1 MRYILITLFVLLSF
15 VGLAQNFSYNGYIYS
30 GNGLS
35 INFPVKLY
43 ARTSGTAAAVA
54 SSEQFGIS
62 NGSTWITRNTYNSSP
77 NLSTTYNYSVNNA
90 FTITT
95 SSGTAT
101 ITNIITNIPSDRGRG
116 ATALWTS
123 ANADEGSAAITFPA
137 GYTRSFL
144 GTNYTNGHVNAN
156 SWFTFGTTSSSG
168 YQGSATNPAAPT
180 IHIGSVDNS
189 FSDNNMSYL
198 SSETYTDT
206 YYGEVFRV
214 RYEGNANYS
223 SSGINTIWDLY
234 FVKNNPSL
242 MLLVWRQFTTDG
254 SSTSSGATPPGPW
267 TLQATSYTNT
277 SGYYSFSTVLGVSA
291 YEFYIQL
298 DVVNPTIFP
307 TSTDIINV
315 GNIVL
320 KKITPVGRSYYL
332 YDINNDGIFT
342 ISDMYYIGALKWAKF
357 IMTPKIF
364 TTTEWASISALNTN
378 PKPTYPGVTSLTLSN
393 PTSGGSTNYYIIT
406 PGFSGNINY

>member
-1 MRYILITLFVLLSF
+1 MKFILTTILVLLSF

-95 SSGTAT
+95 ASGTAT
-101 ITNIITNIPSDRGRG
+101 ITNITTNIPADRGRG

-198 SSETYTDT
+198 SSETYTDA

-254 SSTSSGATPPGPW
+254 SSTSSGSTPPGPW

-277 SGYYSFSTVLGVSA
+277 SGYYSFNTTLGVSA

-298 DVVNPTIFP
+298 DVVNPTTFP
-307 TSTDIINV
+307 TSTDITNV
-315 GNIVL
+315 GDVVL
-320 KKITPVGRSYYL
+320 KKVTPTGKSYHL
-332 YDINNDGIFT
+332 YDLNNDGLFT

-357 IMTPKIF
+357 VMTPKIY
-364 TTTEWASISALNTN
+364 TTTEYNIINTSSTN
-378 PKPTYPGVTSLTLSN
+378 LKSTYPGVTSVTLSN

-406 PGFSGNINY
+406 PGFSGNVNY

>member
-1 MRYILITLFVLLSF
+1 MKFILTTILVLLSF

-95 SSGTAT
+95 ASGTAT
-101 ITNIITNIPSDRGRG
+101 ITNITTNIPADRGRG

-198 SSETYTDT
+198 SSETYTDA

-254 SSTSSGATPPGPW
+254 SSTSSGSTPPGPW

-277 SGYYSFSTVLGVSA
+277 SGYYSFSTALGVSA

-298 DVVNPTIFP
+298 DVVNPTTFP
-307 TSTDIINV
+307 TSTDITNV

-320 KKITPVGRSYYL
+320 KQVVPTGKSYHL
-332 YDINNDGIFT
+332 YDLNNDGLFT

-357 IMTPKIF
+357 VMTPKIY
-364 TTTEWASISALNTN
+364 TTTEYNTIN
-378 PKPTYPGVTSLTLSN
+378 TSNINLKSTYPGVTSVTLSN
-393 PTSGGSTNYYIIT
+393 PTSGSSTNYYIIT
-406 PGFSGNINY
+406 PGFSGNVNY

>member
-1 MRYILITLFVLLSF
+1 MKVIISILLILLSGT
-15 VGLAQNFSYNGYIYS
+15 VLAQNFSYNGYIYS
-30 GNGLS
+30 GNGVS

-62 NGSTWITRNTYNSSP
+62 NGSAWITRNTYNSSP
-77 NLSTTYNYSVNNA
+77 NLSTTYNYSTNNA
-90 FTITT
+90 FTIL
-95 SSGTAT
+95 GTAT
-101 ITNIITNIPSDRGRG
+101 ITNITTNIPADRGRG

-123 ANADEGSAAITFPA
+123 ANADEASVAITFPA

-180 IHIGSVDNS
+180 IHIASVDNS

-198 SSETYTDT
+198 STESYTDS
-206 YYGEVFRV
+206 YYGEVFRI

-234 FVKNNPSL
+234 FVKSNPSL

-254 SSTSSGATPPGPW
+254 SSTSSGSTPPGPW
-267 TLQATSYTNT
+267 TLQTTSYTNT
-277 SGYYSFSTVLGVSA
+277 SGYYSFSTTLGVSA

-307 TSTDIINV
+307 TSTDITNV

-332 YDINNDGIFT
+332 YDMNNDGVYT
-342 ISDMYYIGALKWAKF
+342 ISDMYYIGSLKWAKF
-357 IMTPKIF
+357 VMSPKIF
-364 TTTEWASISALNTN
+364 TATEYNTIN
-378 PKPTYPGVTSLTLSN
+378 TSNSNLKSTYPGVTSVTLSN

-406 PGFSGNINY
+406 PGFSNNINY

>member
-1 MRYILITLFVLLSF
+1 MRYLLTILFVLLSF
-15 VGLAQNFSYNGYIYS
+15 VGFTQNFSYSGYIYS

-43 ARTSGTAAAVA
+43 SRTSGTAAAVA

-62 NGSTWITRNTYNSSP
+62 NGSTWLTRNTYNSSP
-77 NLSTTYNYSVNNA
+77 NLSTTFNYSTNNA

-101 ITNIITNIPSDRGRG
+101 ITNITTNIPADRGRG
-116 ATALWTS
+116 TALFIN
-123 ANADEGSAAITFPA
+123 ANSDEGSVAITFPT

-198 SSETYTDT
+198 SSESYTDS

-234 FVKNNPSL
+234 FVKSNPSL

-254 SSTSSGATPPGPW
+254 SSTSSGSTPPGPW
-267 TLQATSYTNT
+267 TLQSTSYTNS
-277 SGYYSFSTVLGVSA
+277 SGYYSFSTALSTSA
-291 YEFYIQL
+291 YEFYLQL
-298 DVVNPTIFP
+298 DVVNPTTAP
-307 TSTDIINV
+307 TTTDITNV

-320 KKITPVGRSYYL
+320 KSTTPTGKSYYL
-332 YDINNDGIFT
+332 YDLNNDGVFT
-342 ISDMYYIGALKWAKF
+342 ISDMYYVGALKWAKF
-357 IMTPKIF
+357 VMSPKLF
-364 TTTEWASISALNTN
+364 TSTEYSTINSSNSNL
-378 PKPTYPGVTSLTLSN
+378 KSTYPGVTSVTISS
-393 PTSGGSTNYYIIT
+393 PVSGGTASYYIIT
-406 PGFSGNINY
+406 PGFSGNVNY

>member
-1 MRYILITLFVLLSF
+1 MRYLLIILLILLSF
-15 VGLAQNFSYNGYIYS
+15 VGFAQNFSYSGYIYS

-35 INFPVKLY
+35 INFPIKLY
-43 ARTSGTAAAVA
+43 SRTSGTAAAVA

-77 NLSTTYNYSVNNA
+77 NLSTTYNYSTNNA

-95 SSGTAT
+95 ASGTAT
-101 ITNIITNIPSDRGRG
+101 ITNITTNIPADRGRG
-116 ATALWTS
+116 TALFTN
-123 ANADEGSAAITFPA
+123 ANSDEGSVAITFPT

-168 YQGSATNPAAPT
+168 YQGSATNPSAPT

-198 SSETYTDT
+198 STESYTDS

-234 FVKNNPSL
+234 FVKNSPSL

-254 SSTSSGATPPGPW
+254 SSTSSGSTPPGPW
-267 TLQATSYTNT
+267 TLQSTSYTNS
-277 SGYYSFSTVLGVSA
+277 SGYYSFNTALSTSA
-291 YEFYIQL
+291 YEFYLKL
-298 DVVNPTIFP
+298 DVVNPTTTP
-307 TSTDIINV
+307 TTTDINNV

-320 KKITPVGRSYYL
+320 KTTTPTGKSYYL
-332 YDINNDGIFT
+332 YDLNNDGVFT
-342 ISDMYYIGALKWAKF
+342 ISDMYYVGALKWAKF
-357 IMTPKIF
+357 VMSPKLF
-364 TTTEWASISALNTN
+364 TSTEYNTIN
-378 PKPTYPGVTSLTLSN
+378 SSNSNLKTTYPGVTSVTINS
-393 PTSGGSTNYYIIT
+393 PVSGGTASYYVIT
-406 PGFSGNINY
+406 PGFSGNISY